1 MEKQFIV
8 LEYKSSFSNKVWEV
22 VKESECGVSLEQAQE
37 IQNYRIKYQNKRLEN
52 LRIVKVFDAGILEIV
67 ENQAA

>member
-8 LEYKSSFSNKVWEV
+8 LEYTNSFRNKVWKV

-37 IQNYRIKYQNKRLEN
+37 IQSYKIKYQNGRLEN
-52 LRIVKVFDAGILEIV
+52 MRIVKVFDAGVPEIV